1 MREAAIIRAARRRP
15 VYVRCFVA
23 YFCAVFAW
31 EQRVGEQPLAG
42 VTVLDFG
49 QIYNGPYAGYLLA
62 MAGARVI
69 KVESPLGE
77 GLRGATGSESFPF
90 TMLNGLKETI
100 TINLKSEAGRELVVG
115 LAKRA
120 DVLLENFRPG
130 TMDKFGVGAE
140 ALLKENPRL
149 VYAASTGYGSSG
161 PHRDYLAMDITV
173 QAMSGVVSITGNDGE
188 PPLKSG
194 PALCDMLGGIHLYAT
209 IVSALYRREQTGKGA
224 IIDVAM
230 QDAVLP
236 TLASAL
242 GAYYRF
248 GGTNPPR
255 TGNRHQA
262 LGVAPYNLYPCS
274 DGYVAIICVRDGHWR
289 KLADLMHRSDLVDD
303 PRFADKQT
311 RAEHMEETD
320 AAVEAWTSSLTKDE
334 VFRLCQS
341 GGVPCAPVQSLDD
354 VVNDPHLHA
363 RGALHRARHPVF
375 GDVVV
380 PTTAL
385 RIRDVKPP
393 TPQFPRK
400 LGQDN
405 AAVYGE
411 FLGHSE
417 EDVQA
422 LKERG
427 AI

>member
-1 MREAAIIRAARRRP
+1 M
-15 VYVRCFVA
+15 
-23 YFCAVFAW
+23 
-31 EQRVGEQPLAG
+31 GEQPLDG

-49 QIYNGPYAGYLLA
+49 QIYNGPYCGHLLS

-100 TINLKSEAGRELVVG
+100 TLNLKSEAGRELLVG
-115 LAKRA
+115 LARHA

-130 TMDKFGVGAE
+130 TMDKYGVGAD
-140 ALLKENPRL
+140 ALLRENPRL
-149 VYAASTGYGSSG
+149 IYAASTGYGGSG

-173 QAMSGVVSITGNDGE
+173 QAMSGVVSITGNEGE

-224 IIDVAM
+224 VIDVSM
-230 QDAVLP
+230 QDSVLP

-248 GGTNPPR
+248 GGNPPR

-262 LGVAPYNLYPCS
+262 LGVAPYNLYPTA
-274 DGYVAIICVRDGHWR
+274 DGHVAIICVRDGHWR
-289 KLADLMHRSDLVDD
+289 KLAEVMGREELVGD
-303 PRFADKQT
+303 PRFADKKS
-311 RAEHMEETD
+311 RSEHMEDTD
-320 AAVEAWTSSLTKDE
+320 AIVEEWTSSLTKDE

-341 GGVPCAPVQSLDD
+341 SGVPCAPVQSLDE

-363 RGALHRARHPVF
+363 RGALHRIHHPTF
-375 GDVVV
+375 GEVVL
-380 PTTAL
+380 PTTPL
-385 RIRDVKPP
+385 RIRDVEPP
-393 TPQFPRK
+393 TPQLPRA
-400 LGQDN
+400 LGQDSV
-405 AAVYGE
+405 AIYGE
-411 FLGHSE
+411 FLGRSE
-417 EDVQA
+417 QDVQA
-422 LKERG
+422 LKEQG

>member
-1 MREAAIIRAARRRP
+1 MPPSGALRALRGILLRGD
-15 VYVRCFVA
+15 YL
-23 YFCAVFAW
+23 
-31 EQRVGEQPLAG
+31 EKRVGEQPLEG

-130 TMDKFGVGAE
+130 TMDKFGVGAD

-149 VYAASTGYGSSG
+149 IYAASTGYGSSG

-224 IIDVAM
+224 VIDVAM

-248 GGTNPPR
+248 GATNPPR

-274 DGYVAIICVRDGHWR
+274 DGHVAIICVRDGHWR
-289 KLADLMHRSDLVDD
+289 KLADLMGRPELLDD
-303 PRFADKQT
+303 PRFRDKAT

-363 RGALHRARHPVF
+363 RGALHRATHPVF

-385 RIRDVKPP
+385 RIRDVEPP
-393 TPQFPRK
+393 TPQFPRA

-417 EDVQA
+417 EDVEA
-422 LKERG
+422 LKEQG

>member
-1 MREAAIIRAARRRP
+1 M
-15 VYVRCFVA
+15 
-23 YFCAVFAW
+23 
-31 EQRVGEQPLAG
+31 GEQPLEG

-49 QIYNGPYAGYLLA
+49 QIYNGPYCGHLLA

-90 TMLNGLKETI
+90 NMLNGLKETI
-100 TINLKSEAGRELVVG
+100 TLNLKSEVGRELLVG
-115 LAKRA
+115 LARHA

-130 TMDKFGVGAE
+130 TMDKFGVGAD
-140 ALLKENPRL
+140 ALLRENPRL

-173 QAMSGVVSITGNDGE
+173 QAMSGVVSITGNEGE

-209 IVSALYRREQTGKGA
+209 IVSALYRREQTGEGGVV
-224 IIDVAM
+224 DVAM

-248 GGTNPPR
+248 GGNNPPR

-262 LGVAPYNLYPCS
+262 LGVAPYNLYPTA
-274 DGYVAIICVRDGHWR
+274 DGHVAIICVRDGHWR
-289 KLADLMHRSDLVDD
+289 KLTEVMGREELVED
-303 PRFADKQT
+303 PRFATKVS
-311 RAEHMEETD
+311 RSEHMEDTD
-320 AAVEAWTSSLTKDE
+320 AAVEEWTSSLTKDE
-334 VFRLCQS
+334 VFRRCQAS
-341 GGVPCAPVQSLDD
+341 GVPCAPVQSLDD

-363 RGALHRARHPVF
+363 RGALHRAHHPKF
-375 GDVVV
+375 GDVVLL
-380 PTTAL
+380 TTPL
-385 RIRDVKPP
+385 RMRDVEPP
-393 TPQFPRK
+393 TPQLPRA

-405 AAVYGE
+405 VAVYAE

-417 EDVQA
+417 QDVQA
-422 LKERG
+422 LKEQG

>member
-1 MREAAIIRAARRRP
+1 MREGAIIRGAGHLPAWARG
-15 VYVRCFVA
+15 FVA
-23 YFCAVFAW
+23 YFCVVFVW

-62 MAGARVI
+62 MSGARVI

-115 LAKRA
+115 MAKRA

-130 TMDKFGVGAE
+130 TMDKFGVGAD
-140 ALLKENPRL
+140 ALLKANPRL

-224 IIDVAM
+224 VIDVAM
-230 QDAVLP
+230 QDSVLP

-248 GGTNPPR
+248 G
-255 TGNRHQA
+255 
-262 LGVAPYNLYPCS
+262 AP
-274 DGYVAIICVRDGHWR
+274 
-289 KLADLMHRSDLVDD
+289 
-303 PRFADKQT
+303 T
-311 RAEHMEETD
+311 
-320 AAVEAWTSSLTKDE
+320 
-334 VFRLCQS
+334 
-341 GGVPCAPVQSLDD
+341 
-354 VVNDPHLHA
+354 
-363 RGALHRARHPVF
+363 HRARAIGTRPSASRRTTSIRA
-375 GDVVV
+375 
-380 PTTAL
+380 PTAMWRSSACGTGTGASSPSSWAAGNSWTTPGSGT
-385 RIRDVKPP
+385 RRPAPSTWKKPM
-393 TPQFPRK
+393 PRSRS
-400 LGQDN
+400 
-405 AAVYGE
+405 
-411 FLGHSE
+411 GHR
-417 EDVQA
+417 A
-422 LKERG
+422 
-427 AI
+427 